1 MDRGPA
7 GSTQQPG
14 FFLRGRKFPTEFVL
28 GPVAAFTNNER
39 LTFFNPGYRD
49 EKDLKIMID
58 ALFIGLVQTAH
69 RTTPGILVYNFY
81 FWGYADYKKHF
92 KRWTRIPLVCRLFL

>member
-14 FFLRGRKFPTEFVL
+14 FFLRGRKFPTDFVL

-39 LTFFNPGYRD
+39 RTFFNPGYRD

-58 ALFIGLVQTAH
+58 AFVIGLVQAANRATF
-69 RTTPGILVYNFY
+69 GILVQNFR
-81 FWGYADYKKHF
+81 FWGYADDKEHGI
-92 KRWTRIPLVCRLFL
+92 TV